1 MIAKS
6 TLIIGGCRSGKSA
19 HALNLAD
26 QIKGRPKIFVAT
38 CIPLDKEMQQ
48 RVNHHKKER
57 GKRWQTI
64 ETPLSVPEVLIT
76 HAADAR
82 IILIDCLTLWVSNL
96 LIENEDLEFV
106 KEQGRK
112 LASSVQN
119 CACPVILVANEV
131 GLGIV
136 PDNRIARLFR
146 DAAGMINQVIAAA
159 CQKVVMTVAG
169 IAVTIK

>member
-19 HALNLAD
+19 HALKLAN

-48 RVNHHKKER
+48 RVDYHKKER
-57 GKRWQTI
+57 SKEWQTI
-64 ETPLSVPEVLIT
+64 EAPLNIPEVLTT
-76 HAADAR
+76 HAANAK

-96 LIENEDLEFV
+96 LMENEDLEFI
-106 KEQGRK
+106 KEQGGE

-146 DAAGMINQVIAAA
+146 DAAGAVNQIIAAA
-159 CQKVVMTVAG
+159 CQRVVMTMAG
-169 IAVTIK
+169 ITVTIK